1 MTVFD
6 SQTNV
11 SNMPWYDIIII
22 WPELGIKEI
31 SFLGHVD
38 TKVEINLINSLIPFY
53 HEGFKYDENTKVKK
67 GGQSFCTSRLV
78 LTSCEK
84 EATV

>member
-1 MTVFD
+1 MVRIRKKRDIFF
-6 SQTNV
+6 V
-11 SNMPWYDIIII
+11 SC
-22 WPELGIKEI
+22 
-31 SFLGHVD
+31 
-38 TKVEINLINSLIPFY
+38 TKVEIDLINSLIPFY